1 VPKKLG
7 ETKGP
12 LIVWLF
18 ITSYLTLLTVVIAP
32 LMGQLPESVP
42 MSFAL
47 NLLIDQLRTWGVII
61 VFLVVFVA
69 FWEKQRSLKGIFSS
83 MGLKRKGFV
92 QSMLWSLALF
102 PLYFGIS
109 LITVVLLNILSP
121 TLSGVAISQSRY
133 PPWYVYYMIASSFF
147 PVAVIEEMFA
157 RGYMLDRLM
166 PEHPSS
172 LAKASATIIISSL
185 LFTSYHLPAYVNM
198 YWTAL
203 PRAAALL
210 IGNVFL
216 WSLAL
221 SVAYVRARTRN
232 IAGCVL
238 IHFLADAIPFII
250 VLVTT
255 T

>member
-1 VPKKLG
+1 MPKRLG

-12 LIVWLF
+12 FIVWLF

-47 NLLIDQLRTWGVII
+47 NLLIDQIRTWGGII

-69 FWEKQRSLKGIFSS
+69 FWEKERSLKGIFSS
-83 MGLKRKGFV
+83 MGLKKKGFV
-92 QSMLWSLALF
+92 QSILWSLVLF

-109 LITVVLLNILSP
+109 LITLALLSFLSP
-121 TLSGVAISQSRY
+121 TLTGVAISQGRY
-133 PPWYVYYMIASSFF
+133 PSWHIYYLIANSFF
-147 PVAVIEEMFA
+147 PVAVVEEMFA

-166 PEHPSS
+166 PEHRSS
-172 LAKASATIIISSL
+172 LAKASAAIIISSI

-203 PRAAALL
+203 PRAAVLL
-210 IGNVFL
+210 IGSVFL
-216 WSLAL
+216 WSVAL
-221 SVAYVRARTRN
+221 SVAYVQARTRN

-250 VLVTT
+250 MLFTT